1 MSGVVTLGAGYRR
14 RERKAR
20 RGIPRIDIDP
30 AEWEDE
36 RGDCGLLRC
45 TLQINGLF
53 MHLEAVAVRETKSG
67 PLVAS
72 AKEDEDRLEGL
83 DAMLEMHGQPCCVRV
98 VAQPLDELHR
108 QFAAG
113 APDDVEARHGIARRV
128 QAALDPVPVSY
139 THLKLPTSDLV

>member
-83 DAMLEMHGQPCCVRV
+83 DAMYAARWSTISIVLGKRRRARSYVLYAVP
-98 VAQPLDELHR
+98 
-108 QFAAG
+108 FA
-113 APDDVEARHGIARRV
+113 D
-128 QAALDPVPVSY
+128 
-139 THLKLPTSDLV
+139 